1 MKNLEI
7 SRIMRTSL
15 NRERRSEDRLPDQ
28 EEEEEEEAVVMEEE
42 AAVAEK
48 DVEWWEAWSFSVG
61 EFAMEDSF
69 SDDLVSLTR

>member
-1 MKNLEI
+1 
-7 SRIMRTSL
+7 MRTSL

-48 DVEWWEAWSFSVG
+48 DVEW
-61 EFAMEDSF
+61 
-69 SDDLVSLTR
+69 